1 MPSEKRHSGELLL
14 ALPKQREGIFSVK
27 DTTLVGI
34 INTKGDEFIQL
45 NLIHKKHCSEEEG
58 ERLAVGDEP
67 GGDIRITL
75 KTYKG
80 APENAF

>member
-1 MPSEKRHSGELLL
+1 MLCQSNKKKVP
-14 ALPKQREGIFSVK
+14 VK
-27 DTTLVGI
+27 DTTLIGV

-45 NLIHKKHCSEEEG
+45 NLIHRKHCSMEQEEG
-58 ERLAVGDEP
+58 ECLPVGSGP

-80 APENAF
+80 TPENMV